1 MPDAG
6 VHLSDQALMRRI
18 QAGETA
24 LFSEIV
30 LRYEAALRRV
40 AASRLG
46 QAEWAEDVV
55 QETFLAAYKG
65 RHTFRPDQ
73 SFRTWLWTILLNQ
86 CRRSWSGQVRQPRL
100 LTWGDQAEESVSPAI
115 YQASLE
121 RGGDPPWA
129 ALVARERANL
139 LEQLLGRLSPVQ
151 ADALRLRFFGELKFD
166 EIADTMG
173 CSLLT
178 AKNRVKSGLL
188 RLAELARQAES
199 GTTST
204 ARERAQ
210 GEP

>member
-6 VHLSDQALMRRI
+6 VHLSDQALMRRV

-24 LFSEIV
+24 LFSEV
-30 LRYEAALRRV
+30 VHRYERALRRV

-46 QAEWAEDVV
+46 QAEWAEDAV

-65 RHTFRPDQ
+65 RHTYQPDK
-73 SFRTWLWTILLNQ
+73 SFRTWLWTILFNQ
-86 CRRSWSGQVRQPRL
+86 CRRSWSGQARRPRVL
-100 LTWGDQAEESVSPAI
+100 NWGDQAAESVVPAI
-115 YQASLE
+115 YQASLQ
-121 RGGDPPWA
+121 RGGEPPWA
-129 ALVARERANL
+129 RLMARERAGL
-139 LEQLLGRLSPVQ
+139 LETLLGQLPLAQ

-178 AKNRVKSGLL
+178 AKNRVKLGLL

-199 GTTST
+199 V
-204 ARERAQ
+204 Q
-210 GEP
+210 Q

>member
-1 MPDAG
+1 
-6 VHLSDQALMRRI
+6 MRRV

-30 LRYEAALRRV
+30 RRYEAALRRV

-55 QETFLAAYKG
+55 QETFLAAYKS
-65 RHTFRPDQ
+65 RHTYRPEQ

-86 CRRSWSGQVRQPRL
+86 CRRSWSGHVRRPRL
-100 LTWGDQAEESVSPAI
+100 LAWGDQAAEGVAPAI

-121 RGGDPPWA
+121 RGGDQPWER
-129 ALVARERANL
+129 LVARERAGL
-139 LEQLLGRLSPVQ
+139 LEHLLGQLPPVQ

-199 GTTST
+199 VQPRG
-204 ARERAQ
+204 RESV
-210 GEP
+210 

>member
-6 VHLSDQALMRRI
+6 VHLSDQALMRRV
-18 QAGETA
+18 QAGEAA

-30 LRYEAALRRV
+30 RRYEAALRRV

-65 RHTFRPDQ
+65 RHTYRPEL

-86 CRRSWSGQVRQPRL
+86 CRRSWGGQVRRPRL
-100 LTWGDQAEESVSPAI
+100 LNWGDQTAENVAPAI
-115 YQASLE
+115 YQASIE
-121 RGGDPPWA
+121 RGGQPWEG
-129 ALVARERANL
+129 LLARERAGL
-139 LEQLLGRLSPVQ
+139 LEQLLGQLPPAQ

-199 GTTST
+199 V
-204 ARERAQ
+204 Q
-210 GEP
+210 Q